1 MKVSMAR
8 IRLFLKEG
16 KTLAD
21 GTHPIMLMCSFN
33 GKCTRSTGYSCSL
46 KYWDKKGE
54 CVKKGYPNFV
64 IINHEIQKMKNDAI
78 AVRNQYEA
86 LGEAYTADMV
96 LRPRKVLC
104 AVRND
109 LNSLIEQYIDEK
121 GLENKTIEKWNI
133 VKRNVR
139 RFYGRD
145 IIINEVD
152 ESFCRR
158 YGRWMESEGLSSGS
172 IKSYMGKIVAILHY
186 AVAKGIIEKY
196 PLDGWKYHKE
206 YRESKSE
213 LYIHHRSMEFMM
225 EMLYDKLVERNG
237 SMWHYRE
244 GVIEELVD
252 IHSSLYGLYLY
263 CIGYYMK
270 GLAPVDIS
278 MLKKKD
284 IKVIMVK
291 GKNCYAIDGH
301 RSKTGMLYKIRLLQN
316 CFESNVL
323 IQTMLMFND
332 GEYFLPTLKGY
343 VGKDMKKRVNN
354 LYTYHGEH
362 LVEWFQRVNEVI
374 VRHNVE
380 ENDNVPLIDLS
391 CRYYSYRHSYVM
403 SQIQQPNVNLLKI
416 ATETGKSVKTI
427 HQYVSLLNDDDLI

>member
-1 MKVSMAR
+1 
-8 IRLFLKEG
+8 
-16 KTLAD
+16 
-21 GTHPIMLMCSFN
+21 
-33 GKCTRSTGYSCSL
+33 
-46 KYWDKKGE
+46 
-54 CVKKGYPNFV
+54 
-64 IINHEIQKMKNDAI
+64 
-78 AVRNQYEA
+78 
-86 LGEAYTADMV
+86 
-96 LRPRKVLC
+96 
-104 AVRND
+104 
-109 LNSLIEQYIDEK
+109 
-121 GLENKTIEKWNI
+121 
-133 VKRNVR
+133 
-139 RFYGRD
+139 
-145 IIINEVD
+145 
-152 ESFCRR
+152 
-158 YGRWMESEGLSSGS
+158 
-172 IKSYMGKIVAILHY
+172 
-186 AVAKGIIEKY
+186 
-196 PLDGWKYHKE
+196 
-206 YRESKSE
+206 
-213 LYIHHRSMEFMM
+213 
-225 EMLYDKLVERNG
+225 
-237 SMWHYRE
+237 
-244 GVIEELVD
+244 
-252 IHSSLYGLYLY
+252 
-263 CIGYYMK
+263 
-270 GLAPVDIS
+270 

-332 GEYFLPTLKGY
+332 GEYFLPTLKDY
-343 VGKDMKKRVNN
+343 VGKDIKKRVNN

>member
-1 MKVSMAR
+1 MAR
-8 IRLFLKEG
+8 VRLFLKEG

-33 GKCTRSTGYSCSL
+33 GKSTRSTGYSCTI
-46 KYWDKKGE
+46 KFWDKKGE

-64 IINHEIQKMKNDAI
+64 MINHAINQMKNDAI

-86 LGEAYTADMV
+86 LGESYTSDMV

-121 GLENKTIEKWNI
+121 GLEDKTIEKWNI

-172 IKSYMGKIVAILHY
+172 IKSYLGKIVAILHY

-196 PLDGWKYHKE
+196 PLDGWKYHKD

-225 EMLYDKLVERNG
+225 GMLYDRLVERDG

-244 GVIEELVD
+244 GVIEELLD
-252 IHSSLYGLYLY
+252 IHSELYGLYLY

-270 GLAPVDIS
+270 GIAPVDIS
-278 MLKKKD
+278 LLKKRD

-291 GKNCYAIDGH
+291 GMNCYAIDGH

-332 GEYFLPTLKGY
+332 GEYFLPTLKDFD
-343 VGKDMKKRVNN
+343 GKDMKKRVNN
-354 LYTYHGEH
+354 LYSYHGEH

-380 ENDNVPLIDLS
+380 EKDNVPLIYLS

-427 HQYVSLLNDDDLI
+427 HQYISLLNDDDLI